1 MPDIDSINL
10 KEHITSAAVEVFRT
24 MLSMEIEPSV
34 RSIGTV
40 SDKNRIVGAVGFA
53 GEVLGNVSI
62 QTDREFSRMI
72 TAVILGRPDGS
83 SVSSEEVNDV
93 IGELSSMIG
102 GNLKSRICDAGLMC
116 ELSFP
121 SVTTGDDFTIE
132 HMRWER
138 HEQFIFRYE
147 QHQTFVDVR
156 IRMVSK
162 RPEEE
167 NDMHDEETSAV
178 DIKKFINNAAVEVF
192 DMMLSMEI
200 EPCDVSNASIVDGD
214 KIVGAVSFAGDVTGN
229 VSVQVTQ
236 SFGRLITANML
247 GMDIEEVDDEEEIND
262 AVGELSNMIGGN
274 LKSRFCDSGFPC
286 ELSIPSVTTGSDFKI
301 ENLGWTR
308 HEQYAFKHLNYT
320 TLVEV
325 CMKLEK
331 IL

>member
-10 KEHITSAAVEVFRT
+10 KEHITSAAIEVFRT
-24 MLSMEIEPSV
+24 MLSMEVEPAVST
-34 RSIGTV
+34 GTAALER
-40 SDKNRIVGAVGFA
+40 NRIVGAVGFA
-53 GEVLGNVSI
+53 GEIIGNVSI
-62 QTDREFSRMI
+62 QTDNEFSRII
-72 TAVILGRPDGS
+72 TEAILGRTAGS
-83 SVSSEEVNDV
+83 LVSREEINDV

-121 SVTTGDDFTIE
+121 SVTTGDDFKIE
-132 HMRWER
+132 HMSWER
-138 HEQFIFRYE
+138 HERFIFRYHE
-147 QHQTFVDVR
+147 HETFVDVR
-156 IRMVSK
+156 IKMVNK

-167 NDMHDEETSAV
+167 NDMHDEGTGSV
-178 DIKKFINNAAVEVF
+178 DIEKFINNAAIEVF

-200 EPCDVSNASIVDGD
+200 EPCEVNDTALVDGGR
-214 KIVGAVSFAGDVTGN
+214 IVGAVSFAGDVTGN

-236 SFGRLITANML
+236 SFGEVITANML
-247 GMDIEEVDDEEEIND
+247 GIDIEEIEDDEEVND

-308 HEQYAFKHLNYT
+308 HEQYAFKHQQYT
-320 TLVEV
+320 ALVEV

-331 IL
+331 IS